1 MVLSLVNSSGT
12 IPTKYLWLASI
23 SPHAALSFAFDV
35 LT

>member
-12 IPTKYLWLASI
+12 IPTKTFWFASI
-23 SPHAALSFAFDV
+23 SPHASLSFAFDV